1 MVVNATVM
9 PERASPHRSAAR
21 RRLLG
26 GLAAGAA
33 LLAGG
38 PARAQAWPTKPVR
51 LVVPFAAGG
60 GYDIL
65 ARAVGARMQTALGQ
79 PIVIENRGG
88 AAGALG
94 AAVVARA
101 APDGYTVL
109 LGSAGSQVVVPLT
122 TPGLNYDP
130 ERDFVPIGHVATQ
143 DFLLVVPAASPYR
156 TLREILE
163 AARGKPESISY
174 MSTGVRGAIH
184 LFSAYLHKVA
194 GGVSLTHV
202 PYPGEGPAVADMLQ
216 GRVDMANITVT
227 LAMPFIRDGRI
238 RPIAAIG
245 TQRSEL
251 LPDVPTVAEA
261 GYPGPAMVS
270 WVGLFGPA
278 GTPPEAVATLNR
290 TLNAALADPDIARRV
305 RDSGGRSMPGSPEQF
320 RDYIAQERA
329 RWSTMVRE
337 VGSLK

>member
-1 MVVNATVM
+1 
-9 PERASPHRSAAR
+9 
-21 RRLLG
+21 
-26 GLAAGAA
+26 
-33 LLAGG
+33 
-38 PARAQAWPTKPVR
+38 
-51 LVVPFAAGG
+51 
-60 GYDIL
+60 
-65 ARAVGARMQTALGQ
+65 
-79 PIVIENRGG
+79 
-88 AAGALG
+88 
-94 AAVVARA
+94 
-101 APDGYTVL
+101 
-109 LGSAGSQVVVPLT
+109 
-122 TPGLNYDP
+122 
-130 ERDFVPIGHVATQ
+130 
-143 DFLLVVPAASPYR
+143 
-156 TLREILE
+156 
-163 AARGKPESISY
+163 
-174 MSTGVRGAIH
+174 
-184 LFSAYLHKVA
+184 
-194 GGVSLTHV
+194 V

-278 GTPPEAVATLNR
+278 GTPPEAVAMLNR